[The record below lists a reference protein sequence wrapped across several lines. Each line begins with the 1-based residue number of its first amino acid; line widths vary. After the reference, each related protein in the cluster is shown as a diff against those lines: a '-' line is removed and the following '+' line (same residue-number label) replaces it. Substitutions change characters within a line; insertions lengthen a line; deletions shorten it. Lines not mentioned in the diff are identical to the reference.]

1 MWITWIKSL
10 LIQTWTQVWESR
22 LEAMEAFYVL
32 DESYIDAVLDRAVRA
47 YGSMDAYIREGLG
60 ITEGEIANLRQALL
74 ESGAPK

>member
-1 MWITWIKSL
+1 
-10 LIQTWTQVWESR
+10 
-22 LEAMEAFYVL
+22 MEAFYVL